1 MRILAIHPIL
11 EREGYDELTRKI
23 LSKVAFQG
31 TEIDVVSLE
40 RGPASIESAYDEALA
55 VPEVLKIVVK
65 AERQGYDA
73 VVILCMGDPGV
84 APARELVE
92 IPVVGP
98 CQASLTIASTLGER
112 CSILTI
118 LREAVPTFWR
128 LARRY
133 GFEGHLASVR
143 SIEIPVL
150 KLWDDRDAVFRALAR
165 EGRLAIE
172 EDGADVLI
180 LGCTGM
186 MDLGERLQQQLGV
199 PVVDP
204 ALAALKYAELLV
216 SLNLSHRR
224 VALSEG

>member
-11 EREGYDELTRKI
+11 EREGYDELTREI

-55 VPEVLKIVVK
+55 VPEVLKIVVE

-84 APARELVE
+84 APARELVK

-98 CQASLTIASTLGER
+98 CQAALAIASTLGER

-118 LREAVPTFWR
+118 LREAVPVFWR

-150 KLWDDRDAVFRALAR
+150 KLWDDREAVFRALAR
-165 EGRLAIE
+165 EGKAAVE
-172 EDGADVLI
+172 EDGADVLV

-186 MDLGERLQQQLGV
+186 MDLGEKLQRELGV

-216 SLNLSHRR
+216 SLGLSHRAVSR
-224 VALSEG
+224 

>member
-11 EREGYDELTRKI
+11 EREGYDELTREI

-55 VPEVLKIVVK
+55 VPEVLKIVVE

-84 APARELVE
+84 APARELVK

-150 KLWDDRDAVFRALAR
+150 KLWDDRDVVFRALAR

-224 VALSEG
+224 